1 MAAVE
6 SAIFGLLGVITGS
19 LLATAKEWFF
29 EHRKSE
35 KDAKYLAILVS
46 RELQRFRTACEEVV
60 KKYNERAYYDYN
72 PEYDT
77 YGSAIGTSPELKP
90 ESIDVNWKSIPP
102 IITDQIFFIPTEIKV
117 AHRYAGFMFEVG
129 SSDISDCDEELA
141 FRFAGLGVKA
151 IVLAHKL
158 RKTVGLPADKFSRKD
173 GDDWLAEQVRE
184 MEAKRSRPRG
194 AKKE

>member
-29 EHRKSE
+29 EHRKSQ
-35 KDAKYLAILVS
+35 KDAEYLAILVS

-60 KKYNERAYYDYN
+60 QDYNERAYHYHD
-72 PEYDT
+72 PEHDT
-77 YGSAIGTSPELKP
+77 YSSAIGECPEFKP

-102 IITDQIFFIPTEIKV
+102 RITDQIFFIPTEIEA
-117 AHRYAGFMFEVG
+117 AHRYVGFMHDVG
-129 SSDISDCDEELA
+129 NSDQRDCDEELA

-151 IVLAHKL
+151 IALANEL

-173 GDDWLAEQVRE
+173 GDDWLAEQVRD